1 MRVQEG
7 LSHQMKIKELDLST
21 EFIGQ
26 LFEFFQRKT
35 MLGSIRFRTEQAIQI
50 ADIGYFKI
58 AAGNH
63 NLTS

>member
-1 MRVQEG
+1 MQEG

-21 EFIGQ
+21 KFISQ
-26 LFEFFQRKT
+26 RFELFQGKT
-35 MLGSIRFRTEQAIQI
+35 MLGSIRLRTEQAIQI